1 MISLRGTC
9 CNMDH
14 VILFPN
20 PHKEHQKSSH
30 TQPGEQQYAENLGG
44 PRTQLRACAWGGG
57 DDLRV
62 LSLEAA
68 SKQGSE
74 RERERVCVCVSQPS
88 LGSDPDVTIRCGTV
102 GSWELLEEYELLDD
116 DTMKFQVGE
125 ILDKENFTSVCPYST
140 ISVKADLINMPFW
153 SKLSDDERAMFMILA
168 LGCFGSLTGLACTY
182 FLSPYV
188 SNQPEEESEDEM
200 VDVEPVHGDDE
211 NPSLRRFN
219 LLTGEVETSERH
231 GRTGTGLV

>member
-1 MISLRGTC
+1 M
-9 CNMDH
+9 
-14 VILFPN
+14 
-20 PHKEHQKSSH
+20 
-30 TQPGEQQYAENLGG
+30 
-44 PRTQLRACAWGGG
+44 
-57 DDLRV
+57 
-62 LSLEAA
+62 
-68 SKQGSE
+68 
-74 RERERVCVCVSQPS
+74 SQPS
-88 LGSDPDVTIRCGTV
+88 PGSDPDVTIRCGTV
-102 GSWELLEEYELLDD
+102 GSWELLEEYEFLDD
-116 DTMKFQVGE
+116 DTVKFQVGQ

-140 ISVKADLINMPFW
+140 ISVKDDLINMPFW

-200 VDVEPVHGDDE
+200 VDVEPMNGDDE

-231 GRTGTGLV
+231 GRAGGGLAHLASTVAVLVSWGVCLVKSYLPCLLISPLPLPRCASAATAPPQRCGLTSGQCSGAKGCFG